1 MILFLKHIW
10 RTIKKSPLQPLLILL
25 TLTVAISASV
35 TALRMQEVFS
45 IQAEA
50 NKQKFTAAGDILIS
64 PSADST
70 IRMLFEEDAKEIVG
84 QRGEVLGEYALT
96 FFKKGQLGNHLISAS
111 CLDLEAADRFYDFKF
126 TEYGEFTDVHLKK
139 SAVISTL
146 LSEKYDLH
154 VGDSLSISI
163 FGENLSFTV
172 QAVAK
177 PTGILS
183 SRDMLVSKNALLTVL
198 SSHIPVIN
206 ALGDAFSPNSRL
218 MIRANSEAEIES
230 IAEDLKR
237 NDQFADYY
245 IETPYTKATT
255 DFFVTFQS
263 LIAAILGTMILMLS
277 VMLILGSMNLLQIQR
292 QKEYALFALAGA
304 SEGQATA
311 LLMIECLIYA
321 LIGGIGGVL
330 LAKPMLG
337 YAGDLFSFVEHNVS
351 VGRLGCLF
359 GLLLSLSL
367 MIFCVLWQRR
377 RAKRVPHL
385 AILADQT
392 EYKEKTQKKKG
403 FGWSIPTLL
412 LILLLSIL
420 LLPVKLRFITAF
432 ASVFLCMILLF
443 TKAECILA
451 FFFGLLQKFLD
462 RQKNPSP
469 SLLLSTKNI
478 CHNRTVRHVGR
489 LFATLFSL
497 VMIVS
502 ACYSTVKS
510 QASLF
515 QYTFRS
521 EISALNVPDDTITSI
536 QKQGLADGVCSL
548 GVVSSVELPGGS
560 TAIAIALSGDAEQ
573 CMHPDLVPIKTPIG
587 NEILLSKGIASMIEK
602 SVGDSFTAT
611 IQGKSKEFTV
621 IGIQDVNSN
630 LIFLDA
636 NAIPTSSKIVTFK
649 LSEAANAEELLTR
662 ALESDGVAVIDQ
674 RQIWGSV
681 PITIGGFMELTF
693 HSALISVILAL
704 LGCMTVLAQQYHAR
718 KREREL
724 LCFCGAE
731 KKRIFGIYFTE
742 FLLIFVSSLVLAFLF
757 YLPAV
762 FCVDIGLRSFGFVLF

>member
-35 TALRMQEVFS
+35 TAFRMQEVFS

-50 NKQKFTAAGDILIS
+50 NKQLFTASGDILIT
-64 PSADST
+64 PGADST
-70 IRMLFEEDAKEIVG
+70 IRMLFEEDAEPIVKD
-84 QRGEVLGEYALT
+84 RGEVLGEYALT

-111 CLDLEAADRFYDFKF
+111 CLDLEAADRFYDFQF
-126 TEYGEFTDVHLKK
+126 TEYGEFSDATLKK
-139 SAVISTL
+139 CAVISTA

-154 VGDSLSISI
+154 VGDSLSVSVL
-163 FGENLSFTV
+163 GEDLSFTV

-177 PTGILS
+177 PTGILTN
-183 SRDMLVSKNALLTVL
+183 RDMLVSKEALLTVL
-198 SSHIPVIN
+198 SAHVPVIG

-230 IAEDLKR
+230 IAEDLKNSDR
-237 NDQFADYY
+237 FADYY
-245 IETPYTKATT
+245 IETPHTQATT

-277 VMLILGSMNLLQIQR
+277 VMLILGSMNLLQMQR
-292 QKEYALFALAGA
+292 QREYALFALAGA
-304 SEGQATA
+304 SAGQETA
-311 LLMIECLIYA
+311 LLMIECLVYA
-321 LIGGIGGVL
+321 LFGGAGGVL

-337 YAGDLFSFVEHNVS
+337 YAGNLFSFVEHNVS
-351 VGRLGCLF
+351 VGYLGGLF
-359 GLLLSLSL
+359 GLLLSLLL
-367 MIFCVLWQRR
+367 MVFCVLWQRR

-385 AILADQT
+385 AILADST
-392 EYKEKTQKKKG
+392 EYKGQTKKKKAL
-403 FGWSIPTLL
+403 WWPIIALTLI
-412 LILLLSIL
+412 ILLAIL
-420 LLPVKLRFITAF
+420 LLPVKLRFIPAF

-443 TKAECILA
+443 TKAESILA
-451 FFFGLLQKFLD
+451 FLFGLLQRFLD
-462 RQKNPSP
+462 RRKNPGP

-497 VMIVS
+497 VMVVS
-502 ACYSTVKS
+502 ACYATVKS

-521 EISALNVPDDTITSI
+521 EVCALNVPDDTVDAI
-536 QKQGLADGVCSL
+536 KEQGLAEGVCTL
-548 GVVSSVELPGGS
+548 GIVSSVELPGGN
-560 TAIAIALSGDAEQ
+560 TAIAIALSGDAAQ
-573 CMHPDLVPIKTPIG
+573 CMHPDLVPIQTPVG
-587 NEILLSKGIASMIEK
+587 NEILLSEGIASMIEK
-602 SVGDSFTAT
+602 SVGDRFTAT
-611 IQGKSKEFTV
+611 IQGKTKEFTV

-636 NAIPTSSKIVTFK
+636 NAIPTSSKVVTFK
-649 LSEAANAEELLTR
+649 LSEAENAEELLAR
-662 ALESDGVAVIDQ
+662 ALETDGVTVIDQ

-731 KKRIFGIYFTE
+731 KKRIFSIYFTE
-742 FLLIFVSSLVLAFLF
+742 FLLIFVSSTVLAFLF

-762 FCVDIGLRSFGFVLF
+762 FCIDIGLRSCGFVLF